1 MLLLPIN
8 GGSLRGPQRIMCSGV
23 PAHVDPWGG
32 SSSAVIWASL
42 NCCRRI
48 THASPDPEAG
58 RPANPGQEIDQ
69 GAAIGPKVRQTA
81 ALMAPVYLK
90 RPATA
95 GHGNSVGFRRLRV
108 APDAARKAA

>member
-1 MLLLPIN
+1 
-8 GGSLRGPQRIMCSGV
+8 V
-23 PAHVDPWGG
+23 GG

-42 NCCRRI
+42 NCCRR

-58 RPANPGQEIDQ
+58 RPADPGQEVDQ

-81 ALMAPVYLK
+81 ALMAPLYLK
-90 RPATA
+90 PPRPATE
-95 GHGNSVGFRRLRV
+95 NSDGFRPLRA